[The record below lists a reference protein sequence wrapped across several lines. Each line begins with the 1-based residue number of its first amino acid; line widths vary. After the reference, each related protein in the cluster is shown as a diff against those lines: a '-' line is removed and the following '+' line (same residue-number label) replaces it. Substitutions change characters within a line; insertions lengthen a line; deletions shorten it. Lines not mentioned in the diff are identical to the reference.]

1 MHLLLFFYFYALAEQ
16 HIPPAVYVNG
26 NEMRCQLLPASA
38 ANPSGTSLLSS
49 LCTLTPHPVCSR
61 NPTDWISFFPRYK
74 SWCFTVHNIKFCV
87 LLADSLRQKQKNIS
101 RKRPWVQVSLSVS
114 YPHYWAAGTLYS
126 FASWFF
132 RSTPLTTRV
141 KSDSVANPMPSQ
153 GFGYSLQQEEVQSE
167 LIQVE
172 EDSNLCLPLSGWL
185 LWPPASSI
193 TFSLNMRNAEVLCK
207 QQKGEQKFV
216 LDLRLLCAS
225 WERDL
230 NLFYSRPGVSKSQ
243 TEMLPSPYSL
253 QRSLWWPAQVCSP
266 EASGQSW
273 YSVLSLSWDQVHHLH
288 IPFPFCKTG
297 LAMIPHPRGM
307 VQYGIWD
314 VWVWWGWILLLKHH
328 LLCV

>member
-1 MHLLLFFYFYALAEQ
+1 
-16 HIPPAVYVNG
+16 
-26 NEMRCQLLPASA
+26 MRCQLLPASA

-87 LLADSLRQKQKNIS
+87 FLADSLRQKQKNIS

-114 YPHYWAAGTLYS
+114 YPHYWAAETLYS
-126 FASWFF
+126 FAFWFF
-132 RSTPLTTRV
+132 RSTPLSTRV

-193 TFSLNMRNAEVLCK
+193 TLSLNMRNAAVLCK

-266 EASGQSW
+266 EAGGQSW